1 MKVTGNLTSAEG
13 ATSLLN
19 VPFQVTNCAT
29 LGFTPSFSVSTSAR
43 TSRARGAGLR
53 VKLSYPKA
61 PFGSQANIAT
71 VKVAL
76 PKKLPSRLSTLQ
88 KACTDKAFER
98 NPATCPDASR
108 VGTARATTPL
118 LPVPLTGPAY
128 FVSHGGAKFPELIIV
143 LSGYGVTVDLHGE
156 TFINE
161 KTNITSS
168 TFHTVPDVPVGT
180 FELNLPQGPNSALA
194 AIGNLCAG
202 KLGMPTAFTA
212 QNGMAIHRNTR
223 MSVTGCSRHKTKK
236 NKHSKHSPKRQ
247 RGK

>member
-1 MKVTGNLTSAEG
+1 
-13 ATSLLN
+13 
-19 VPFQVTNCAT
+19 
-29 LGFTPSFSVSTSAR
+29 
-43 TSRARGAGLR
+43 
-53 VKLSYPKA
+53 LSYPKA
-61 PFGSQANIAT
+61 PFGSEANIAT

-98 NPATCPDASR
+98 NPATCPGASR

-156 TFINE
+156 TFINGR
-161 KTNITSS
+161 TNITSS

-180 FELNLPQGPNSALA
+180 FELNLPQGTNSALA
-194 AIGNLCAG
+194 AVGNLCAG
-202 KLGMPTAFTA
+202 KLEMPTAFTA
-212 QNGMAIHRNTR
+212 QNGMVLHRNTR
-223 MSVTGCSRHKTKK
+223 ISVAGCSKRKTN
-236 NKHSKHSPKRQ
+236 NKHSKNSPKR
-247 RGK
+247 RGNK